1 MICDDLCTLVI
12 LAILFLSFH
21 LFSFAL
27 AWQHQSRCCDWL
39 CAGGSARTTK
49 GARGPKG
56 PRTSKGTEGNQG
68 GEDYY
73 DGPLWLVDPFEGT
86 GSIFLDVW

>member
-1 MICDDLCTLVI
+1 MYFSHSLLAGSTRAVAVI
-12 LAILFLSFH
+12 G
-21 LFSFAL
+21 
-27 AWQHQSRCCDWL
+27 

-49 GARGPKG
+49 GPRGPKG